1 MKNKKRINQS
11 FPKAY
16 LQTHMLNIGV
26 LVSGSGTNLQA
37 IIDAIEAKRLGAKI
51 AVVISNKPTAFA
63 LERAKKHGIAT
74 RVIVKDSFPDRE
86 AFDAE
91 LVRVLNEHKVELVA
105 LAGFLRILTPV
116 FTRAFPMRIMNIHP
130 SLLPSFTGLDV
141 QRKAIEYG
149 VKFSGCTVHFVD
161 EGLDTGPI
169 IMQAVVPVMDSD
181 TPETLAQRILEEEH
195 KIYPEAIR
203 LYAEGKLRI
212 SGRRVLSAE
221 SGIVEASLENPP
233 VRK

>member
-1 MKNKKRINQS
+1 
-11 FPKAY
+11 
-16 LQTHMLNIGV
+16 MLNIGV

-37 IIDAIEAKRLGAKI
+37 IIDAIEAKRLDAKI

-63 LERAKKHGIAT
+63 ITRAKKHGIAV
-74 RVIVKDSFPDRE
+74 RVIVKDAFPDRE

-116 FTRAFPMRIMNIHP
+116 FIRAFPMRIMNIHP

-141 QRKAIEYG
+141 QKKAIEYG

-169 IMQAVVPVMDSD
+169 IMQAVVPVTDSD
-181 TPETLAQRILEEEH
+181 TPETLARRILVEEH

-203 LYAEGKLRI
+203 LYARGKLKI

-221 SGIVEASLENPP
+221 LGIVTASLENPP
-233 VRK
+233 SKK

>member
-1 MKNKKRINQS
+1 
-11 FPKAY
+11 
-16 LQTHMLNIGV
+16 MLNIGV

-37 IIDAIEAKRLGAKI
+37 IIDAIEAKRLDAKI
-51 AVVISNKPTAFA
+51 AVVISNKPDAFA
-63 LERAKKHGIAT
+63 LTRAEKHGVDT
-74 RVIVKDSFPDRE
+74 RVIVKDAFPDRE
-86 AFDAE
+86 TFDAE

-169 IMQAVVPVMDSD
+169 IMQAVVPVTAND
-181 TPETLAQRILEEEH
+181 TTETLAKRILEEEH

-203 LYAEGKLRI
+203 LYAEGKLKI
-212 SGRRVLSAE
+212 LGRRVLSAE
-221 SGIVEASLENPP
+221 PCIVEASLENPP
-233 VRK
+233 IKK

>member
-1 MKNKKRINQS
+1 
-11 FPKAY
+11 
-16 LQTHMLNIGV
+16 MLNIGV

-37 IIDAIEAKRLGAKI
+37 IIDAIEAKRLDAKI
-51 AVVISNKPTAFA
+51 AVVISNKPDAFA
-63 LERAKKHGIAT
+63 LTRAEKHGIDT
-74 RVIVKDSFPDRE
+74 RVIVKDAFPDRE
-86 AFDAE
+86 TFDAE

-169 IMQAVVPVMDSD
+169 IMQAVVPVTAND
-181 TPETLAQRILEEEH
+181 TTETLAKRILEEEH

-203 LYAEGKLRI
+203 LYAEGKFKIL
-212 SGRRVLSAE
+212 GRRVLSAE
-221 SGIVEASLENPP
+221 SGTVEASLENPP
-233 VRK
+233 IKK